1 MHGNTVNKGETL
13 VMEYPYFRSG
23 HPLSG
28 CLKRDPF
35 SPIPPHELKTLN
47 RGWSPIVWPRKARI
61 ALQAISNL
69 DEVLLFP
76 YAANKTFT
84 HWWTIR
90 PSSGVILPTEGCMQN
105 WRKGDARPPRCGD
118 DGDFWRWLAE
128 IHMPEEVREE

>member
-1 MHGNTVNKGETL
+1 MEVTQVNGS
-13 VMEYPYFRSG
+13 MEYPYFRSG
-23 HPLSG
+23 HPLQW
-28 CLKRDPF
+28 CLRGTPF
-35 SPIPPHELKTLN
+35 VPIPAYKLRMLN
-47 RGWSPIVWPRKARI
+47 RGWSPIVWPRKSVI
-61 ALQAISNL
+61 ALQAISNF

-76 YAANKTFT
+76 YAGTKHVV

-90 PSSGVILPTEGCMQN
+90 PSSGVILPTEGAMEK